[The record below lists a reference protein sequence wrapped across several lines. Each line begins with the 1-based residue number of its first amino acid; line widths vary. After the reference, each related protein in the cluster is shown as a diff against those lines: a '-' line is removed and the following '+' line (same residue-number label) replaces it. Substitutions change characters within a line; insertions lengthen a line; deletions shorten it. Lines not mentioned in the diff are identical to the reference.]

1 METPQ
6 TKRVSS
12 YAAGPPWVFKG
23 RALYQLH
30 LVKAEI
36 ARKIIPKE
44 LKLVQAFGYTLG
56 GIFLAHYDD
65 SPAGM
70 FDELVVIAG
79 TVWNPPTSCAW
90 AARVL
95 VNSKDAC
102 NHGRK
107 VRQASMLLPKRKIK
121 TNFEFFSK

>member
-36 ARKIIPKE
+36 AQKIIPKE
-44 LKLVQAFGYTLG
+44 LKLVQAFGYPLINFLKFESLKFLRF
-56 GIFLAHYDD
+56 IFLFHVY
-65 SPAGM
+65 
-70 FDELVVIAG
+70 F
-79 TVWNPPTSCAW
+79 
-90 AARVL
+90 
-95 VNSKDAC
+95 
-102 NHGRK
+102 
-107 VRQASMLLPKRKIK
+107 LPK
-121 TNFEFFSK
+121 